1 LVLTALWN
9 FSLCCV
15 TNWQRCFGKF
25 GGGSSTNTA
34 IGSEN
39 TMEQLRAAVCLS
51 VGSSATKECV
61 ILMPLEA

>member
-1 LVLTALWN
+1 ME

-15 TNWQRCFGKF
+15 TNWQRCFDKVGS
-25 GGGSSTNTA
+25 SSTNTA
-34 IGSEN
+34 LGSEN
-39 TMEQLRAAVCLS
+39 TLEQLRAAVCLS